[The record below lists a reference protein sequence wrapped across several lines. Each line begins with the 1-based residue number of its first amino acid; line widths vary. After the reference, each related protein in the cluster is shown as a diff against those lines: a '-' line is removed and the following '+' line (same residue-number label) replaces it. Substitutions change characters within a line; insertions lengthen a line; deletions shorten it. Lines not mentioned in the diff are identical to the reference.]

1 MRTHSQ
7 SGFTLVEVLA
17 SLVIFSTAILGLMHA
32 GAENIKAVQLIEQK
46 QIAGIVADNQL
57 ILAQTDERGLR
68 LGTSQDVVE
77 MNGQKWDFELRIE
90 ETDLD
95 GFVRLVVDV
104 HEENQDRILIS
115 RTAFANTNR
124 DQQ

>member
-1 MRTHSQ
+1 
-7 SGFTLVEVLA
+7 
-17 SLVIFSTAILGLMHA
+17 MHA

-57 ILAQTDERGLR
+57 ILAQTDGRGLR

-77 MNGQKWDFELRIE
+77 MNGQKWDFALRIE

-115 RTAFANTNR
+115 RTAFANTKR

>member
-32 GAENIKAVQLIEQK
+32 GAENIKAVQLVEQK

-57 ILAQTDERGLR
+57 ILAQTNERGLR

>member
-1 MRTHSQ
+1 MTHSEN
-7 SGFTLVEVLA
+7 GFTLVEVLA

-57 ILAQTDERGLR
+57 ILAQTAERGLR

-77 MNGQKWDFELRIE
+77 MGGQKWDFELRIE

-95 GFVRLVVDV
+95 GFVRLVVNV
-104 HEENQDRILIS
+104 HEENQDRVMIS
-115 RTAFANTNR
+115 RTAFANTLR
-124 DQQ
+124 GQR

>member
-1 MRTHSQ
+1 MRKTSE

-17 SLVIFSTAILGLMHA
+17 SLVIFSIAILGLMHA

-46 QIAGIVADNQL
+46 QVAGIIADNQL

-68 LGTSQDVVE
+68 VGTSQETVE
-77 MNGQKWDFELRIE
+77 MNGQKWDWDLRVE

-95 GFVRLVVDV
+95 GFLRLVVNV
-104 HEENQDRILIS
+104 REENQDRILIS
-115 RTAFANTNR
+115 RTAFADVTA
-124 DQQ
+124 QE